1 MTPSLWSELSARKS
15 EGEEREGAM
24 MDREG
29 RADGREMRR
38 ERDKCKDE
46 ERRPRNAGRDIRTCR
61 ASRVLGERREEK
73 RSPGRNTVCGRHD
86 SIALGS

>member
-1 MTPSLWSELSARKS
+1 MTPSLWSELSLSARKR
-15 EGEEREGAM
+15 GREGGERRAM

-46 ERRPRNAGRDIRTCR
+46 EKDDR
-61 ASRVLGERREEK
+61 ERRGEILRAEL
-73 RSPGRNTVCGRHD
+73 RVC
-86 SIALGS
+86 